1 MTFDWAAIPEM
12 MPQLLSGL
20 RVTVLA
26 TLVIMA
32 IALVVALPV
41 ALARMSHNP
50 LLRLPSTVYVQ
61 VLRGTPVLLQLFY
74 LYYVLPFAGIE
85 LNAWTAGIIGM
96 SAAYS
101 AYLSEIYRAG
111 IEAIDRGQTEAA
123 LSLGMSRVQVMRI
136 VVLPQAFRIVIP
148 PIGNMF
154 VGLFKDTSLLSILT
168 IRELMFQ
175 GQLIAATNF
184 RHITIFTVIA
194 VLYLAVCWPSAAI
207 IDRLE
212 KRLKATPT
220 DKGSANGSR
229 GWPAGQIPTPETMA

>member
-1 MTFDWAAIPEM
+1 MTFDFAAIPGM
-12 MPQLLSGL
+12 MPDLLSGL

-26 TLVIMA
+26 TFAIMA
-32 IALVVALPV
+32 IALIVALPI
-41 ALARMSHNP
+41 ALARMSQHP
-50 LLRLPSTVYVQ
+50 ALRVPATIYVQ

-74 LYYVLPFAGIE
+74 LYYVLPFAGIRLE
-85 LNAWTAGIIGM
+85 PWTAGVVGM

-154 VGLFKDTSLLSILT
+154 IGLFKDTSLLSIVT
-168 IRELMFQ
+168 IRELMFE
-175 GQLIAATNF
+175 GQLLAATSF

-212 KRLKATPT
+212 KRLKATPL
-220 DKGSANGSR
+220 DKGSTGGGR
-229 GWPAGQIPTPETMA
+229 GWPIGQVATPETMA

>member
-1 MTFDWAAIPEM
+1 MTFDFAAIPGM
-12 MPQLLSGL
+12 MPDLLAGL
-20 RVTVLA
+20 RVTVMA

-32 IALVVALPV
+32 IALVVALPI
-41 ALARMSHNP
+41 ALARMSHQP
-50 LLRLPSTVYVQ
+50 LLRVPATFYVQ

-74 LYYVLPFAGIE
+74 LYYVLPFAGIRLE
-85 LNAWTAGIIGM
+85 PWTAGVIGM

-154 VGLFKDTSLLSILT
+154 IGLFKDTSLLSIVT
-168 IRELMFQ
+168 IRELMFE
-175 GQLIAATNF
+175 GQLLAATSF

-212 KRLKATPT
+212 KKLKATPL
-220 DKGSANGSR
+220 DKGTTAGGG
-229 GWPAGQIPTPETMA
+229 GWPVGQVATPETMA

>member
-32 IALVVALPV
+32 VALVVALPI

-123 LSLGMSRVQVMRI
+123 LSLGMSRAQVMRI

-220 DKGSANGSR
+220 DKGAGGGSR
-229 GWPAGQIPTPETMA
+229 GWPAAPAPTPETMA

>member
-1 MTFDWAAIPEM
+1 MAFDWAAIPGMLPE
-12 MPQLLSGL
+12 LLSGL
-20 RVTVLA
+20 KVTVLA
-26 TLVIMA
+26 TIVIMA
-32 IALVVALPV
+32 IALVVALPI
-41 ALARMSHNP
+41 ALARISHHAF
-50 LLRLPSTVYVQ
+50 LRVPSTIYVQ
-61 VLRGTPVLLQLFY
+61 VLRGTPV
-74 LYYVLPFAGIE
+74 AGIQ
-85 LNAWTAGIIGM
+85 LNAWTAGIAGM

-154 VGLFKDTSLLSILT
+154 IGLFKDTSLLSILT
-168 IRELMFQ
+168 IHELMFQ
-175 GQLIAATNF
+175 GQLIAATTF

-194 VLYLAVCWPSAAI
+194 VLYLAVCWPSASI

-212 KRLKATPT
+212 KRLKATPL
-220 DKGSANGSR
+220 DKGSTGGSQ
-229 GWPAGQIPTPETMA
+229 GWPVGQIATPETMA

>member
-1 MTFDWAAIPEM
+1 MTFDWAAIPGM
-12 MPQLLSGL
+12 MPDLLAGL
-20 RVTVLA
+20 RVTVIA
-26 TLVIMA
+26 TFVIMA

-50 LLRLPSTVYVQ
+50 LLRAPSTFYVQ

-74 LYYVLPFAGIE
+74 LYYVLPFAGIRLE
-85 LNAWTAGIIGM
+85 PWTAGVIGM

-111 IEAIDRGQTEAA
+111 IDAIDRGQTEAA

-168 IRELMFQ
+168 IHELMFQ
-175 GQLIAATNF
+175 GQLLAAITF

-194 VLYLAVCWPSAAI
+194 LLYLAVCWPSAAI

-212 KRLKATPT
+212 RRLKATPL
-220 DKGSANGSR
+220 DKGTTGGGR
-229 GWPAGQIPTPETMA
+229 GWPVAQVATPETMA

>member
-1 MTFDWAAIPEM
+1 MVFDWAAIPGM
-12 MPQLLSGL
+12 MPELLSGL
-20 RVTVLA
+20 KVTVLA
-26 TLVIMA
+26 TIVIMA
-32 IALVVALPV
+32 IALVVALPI
-41 ALARMSHNP
+41 ALARMSHHAF
-50 LLRLPSTVYVQ
+50 LRVPATIYVQ

-74 LYYVLPFAGIE
+74 LYYVLPFAGIT
-85 LNAWTAGIIGM
+85 LDPWTAGIAGM

-123 LSLGMSRVQVMRI
+123 LSLGMSWVQVMRI

-154 VGLFKDTSLLSILT
+154 IGLFKDTSLLSILT
-168 IRELMFQ
+168 IHELMFQ
-175 GQLIAATNF
+175 GQLIAATTF

-194 VLYLAVCWPSAAI
+194 VLYLAVCWPSASI

-212 KRLKATPT
+212 KRLKATPL
-220 DKGSANGSR
+220 DKGTTGGNQ
-229 GWPAGQIPTPETMA
+229 GWPVGQIATPETMA

>member
-1 MTFDWAAIPEM
+1 MTFDWAAVPGM
-12 MPQLLSGL
+12 MPALLSGL

-26 TLVIMA
+26 TLVIMG
-32 IALVVALPV
+32 IALIVALPI
-41 ALARMSHNP
+41 ALARMSP
-50 LLRLPSTVYVQ
+50 RAFLRVPATIYVQ

-85 LNAWTAGIIGM
+85 LNAWTAGIAGM

-154 VGLFKDTSLLSILT
+154 IGLFKDTSLLSILT

-175 GQLIAATNF
+175 GQLLAATNF

-194 VLYLAVCWPSAAI
+194 LLYLAVCWPSASI

-212 KRLKATPT
+212 KRLKATPL
-220 DKGSANGSR
+220 DKDSAGQDR
-229 GWPAGQIPTPETMA
+229 GWPIGQIPTPETMA

>member
-1 MTFDWAAIPEM
+1 MRFDWSAIPDM
-12 MPQLLSGL
+12 MPALLTGL
-20 RVTVLA
+20 RVTVLL
-26 TLVIMA
+26 TFVIMG
-32 IALVVALPV
+32 IALIAALPI
-41 ALARMSHNP
+41 ALARMSSRRW
-50 LLRLPSTVYVQ
+50 LRFPSTIYVQ

-111 IEAIDRGQTEAA
+111 IEAVDRGQTEAA
-123 LSLGMSRVQVMRI
+123 LALGMSRVQVMRI

-175 GQLIAATNF
+175 GQLLAATNF

-194 VLYLAVCWPSAAI
+194 ILYLAVCWPSAAI

-212 KRLKATPT
+212 QKLKETPS
-220 DKGSANGSR
+220 DKGSTGNK
-229 GWPAGQIPTPETMA
+229 GWPVGQVATPETMA

>member
-1 MTFDWAAIPEM
+1 
-12 MPQLLSGL
+12 
-20 RVTVLA
+20 
-26 TLVIMA
+26 
-32 IALVVALPV
+32 
-41 ALARMSHNP
+41 
-50 LLRLPSTVYVQ
+50 
-61 VLRGTPVLLQLFY
+61 VLLQLFY

-123 LSLGMSRVQVMRI
+123 LALGMSQVQVMRI

-175 GQLIAATNF
+175 GQLLAATNF

-194 VLYLAVCWPSAAI
+194 ILYLAVCWPSAAI

-212 KRLKATPT
+212 RKLKETPS
-220 DKGSANGSR
+220 DKGSTGNK
-229 GWPAGQIPTPETMA
+229 GWPVGQVATPETMA

>member
-1 MTFDWAAIPEM
+1 MTFDWSVIPDI
-12 MPQLLSGL
+12 MPALLAGL
-20 RVTVLA
+20 RVTVLL

-32 IALVVALPV
+32 IALVVALPI
-41 ALARMSHNP
+41 ALARMSSHAW
-50 LLRLPSTVYVQ
+50 LRAPSTIYVQ

-85 LNAWTAGIIGM
+85 LNAWVAGIIGM

-123 LSLGMSRVQVMRI
+123 LSLGMSHVQVMRI
-136 VVLPQAFRIVIP
+136 VVLPQAVRIIIP

-175 GQLIAATNF
+175 GQLLAATNF
-184 RHITIFTVIA
+184 RHVTIFTVIA

-212 KRLKATPT
+212 KKLKATPT
-220 DKGSANGSR
+220 DKTPTGGDA
-229 GWPAGQIPTPETMA
+229 GWPVGQVATPETMA

>member
-32 IALVVALPV
+32 IALVVALPI

-212 KRLKATPT
+212 KQLKATPT
-220 DKGSANGSR
+220 DKGTAGGSR
-229 GWPAGQIPTPETMA
+229 GWPAGQVATPETMA

>member
-1 MTFDWAAIPEM
+1 MKFDWASIPGM
-12 MPQLLSGL
+12 MPALLEGL
-20 RVTVLA
+20 KVTVIL

-32 IALVVALPV
+32 IALVVALPI
-41 ALARMSHNP
+41 ALARMSSHR
-50 LLRLPSTVYVQ
+50 LLRIPSTIYVQ

-111 IEAIDRGQTEAA
+111 IEAIDKGQTEAA
-123 LSLGMSRVQVMRI
+123 LSLGMSRFQVMKI

-175 GQLIAATNF
+175 GQLLAATNF
-184 RHITIFTVIA
+184 RHVTIFTVVA

-212 KRLKATPT
+212 KKLKETPSNKGGTAT
-220 DKGSANGSR
+220 
-229 GWPAGQIPTPETMA
+229 GWPVGQVATPETMA

>member
-1 MTFDWAAIPEM
+1 MRFDWSAIPDM
-12 MPQLLSGL
+12 MPALLAGL
-20 RVTVLA
+20 RVTVLL
-26 TLVIMA
+26 TFVIMG
-32 IALVVALPV
+32 IALIAALPI
-41 ALARMSHNP
+41 ALARMSSRRW
-50 LLRLPSTVYVQ
+50 LRFPSTIYVQ

-85 LNAWTAGIIGM
+85 LNAWTAGIAGM

-101 AYLSEIYRAG
+101 AYLSEIYRGG
-111 IEAIDRGQTEAA
+111 IGAIDRGQTKAA
-123 LSLGMSRVQVMRI
+123 LALGMSRVQVMRI

-175 GQLIAATNF
+175 GQLLAATNF

-194 VLYLAVCWPSAAI
+194 ILYLAVCWPSAAI

-212 KRLKATPT
+212 KKLKETPS
-220 DKGSANGSR
+220 DKGSTGNK
-229 GWPAGQIPTPETMA
+229 GWPVGPVATPETMA

>member
-1 MTFDWAAIPEM
+1 MKFDWAAIPGM
-12 MPQLLSGL
+12 MPALLEGL
-20 RVTVLA
+20 KVTVLL
-26 TLVIMA
+26 TIVIMA
-32 IALVVALPV
+32 ISLVVALPV
-41 ALARMSHNP
+41 ALARMSSHRW
-50 LLRLPSTVYVQ
+50 LRVPSTIYVQ

-111 IEAIDRGQTEAA
+111 IEAIDKGQTEAA
-123 LSLGMSRVQVMRI
+123 LSLGMSRFQVMKI

-175 GQLIAATNF
+175 GQLLAATNF
-184 RHITIFTVIA
+184 RHVTIFTVVAI
-194 VLYLAVCWPSAAI
+194 LYLAVCWPSAAI

-212 KRLKATPT
+212 KKLKEQPT
-220 DKGSANGSR
+220 NKGGST
-229 GWPAGQIPTPETMA
+229 GWPVGQVATPETMA

>member
-1 MTFDWAAIPEM
+1 MRFDWSAIPDM
-12 MPQLLSGL
+12 MPALLTGL
-20 RVTVLA
+20 RVTVLL
-26 TLVIMA
+26 TFVIMG
-32 IALVVALPV
+32 IALIAALPI
-41 ALARMSHNP
+41 ALARMSSRRW
-50 LLRLPSTVYVQ
+50 LRIPSTIYVQ

-111 IEAIDRGQTEAA
+111 IEAVDRGQTEAA
-123 LSLGMSRVQVMRI
+123 LALGMSRVQVMRI

-175 GQLIAATNF
+175 GQLLAATNF

-194 VLYLAVCWPSAAI
+194 ILYLAVCWPSAAI

-212 KRLKATPT
+212 QKLKETPS
-220 DKGSANGSR
+220 DKGSTGNK
-229 GWPAGQIPTPETMA
+229 GWPVGQVATPETMA

>member
-1 MTFDWAAIPEM
+1 MAFDWAAIPGMLPE
-12 MPQLLSGL
+12 LLSGL
-20 RVTVLA
+20 KVTVLA
-26 TLVIMA
+26 TIVIMA
-32 IALVVALPV
+32 IALVVALPI
-41 ALARMSHNP
+41 ALARMSHHAF
-50 LLRLPSTVYVQ
+50 LRVPSTIYVQ

-74 LYYVLPFAGIE
+74 LYYVLPFAGIQ
-85 LNAWTAGIIGM
+85 LNAWTAGIAGM

-154 VGLFKDTSLLSILT
+154 IGLFKDTSLLSILT
-168 IRELMFQ
+168 IHELMFQ
-175 GQLIAATNF
+175 GQLIAATTF
-184 RHITIFTVIA
+184 RHITIFSVIA
-194 VLYLAVCWPSAAI
+194 VLYLAVCWPSASI

-212 KRLKATPT
+212 KRLKATPL
-220 DKGSANGSR
+220 DKGSTGGSQ
-229 GWPAGQIPTPETMA
+229 GWPVGQIATPETMA